1 MEEEEF
7 ELVDK
12 GWLLDPELED
22 EELELVDGGWLL
34 GLVDGG

>member
-12 GWLLDPELED
+12 GWLLDLELED